1 MLYYALSN
9 SKGKHCINN
18 VIMCMS
24 ILVDRGPVVYIIDNY
39 YFIIILMVPL
49 HFLLTKKTLPNSK
62 LHKKIQK
69 CIPSAQKSTKNILK
83 PLVL

>member
-9 SKGKHCINN
+9 SNYKGKHCINN

-39 YFIIILMVPL
+39 YYFNGTSAFIAYQEN
-49 HFLLTKKTLPNSK
+49 FAK
-62 LHKKIQK
+62 Q
-69 CIPSAQKSTKNILK
+69 
-83 PLVL
+83 

>member
-39 YFIIILMVPL
+39 YYVNGTFID
-49 HFLLTKKTLPNSK
+49 N
-62 LHKKIQK
+62 QG
-69 CIPSAQKSTKNILK
+69 
-83 PLVL
+83 

>member
-39 YFIIILMVPL
+39 YYFNGTFAFFAYQENFAKQNCTRKSRNVFLVPRSQ
-49 HFLLTKKTLPNSK
+49 PRIS
-62 LHKKIQK
+62 
-69 CIPSAQKSTKNILK
+69 
-83 PLVL
+83 

>member
-39 YFIIILMVPL
+39 YYFNNGT
-49 HFLLTKKTLPNSK
+49 FAFFAYQENFAK
-62 LHKKIQK
+62 Q
-69 CIPSAQKSTKNILK
+69 
-83 PLVL
+83 

>member
-24 ILVDRGPVVYIIDNY
+24 ILVDSGPVVYIIDNY
-39 YFIIILMVPL
+39 YFLMVPL
-49 HFLLTKKTLPNSK
+49 HFSLTKKTLPNR
-62 LHKKIQK
+62 I
-69 CIPSAQKSTKNILK
+69 AQENPEMYS
-83 PLVL
+83 